1 MDFVDSVNTRI
12 YTVKEVFVIYIF
24 TYETCIF
31 KVHVEASSYYF
42 GSGAKK
48 LSVLK
53 KKKTFL
59 SQKQLQIWNQIIITM
74 WYFVS

>member
-12 YTVKEVFVIYIF
+12 YTVKEVFVVYIF

-48 LSVLK
+48 LS
-53 KKKTFL
+53 L